1 MKDVNL
7 PAVVTGRKNVKASP
21 KNEPTLLV
29 ILNGYF
35 NEIIHSINGVSSV
48 LITGISGHHC
58 MMVFKPLC
66 HQHRSVIKAL

>member
-48 LITGISGHHC
+48 LICNWYFGPSLYDGI
-58 MMVFKPLC
+58 
-66 HQHRSVIKAL
+66 QTALSSAQIID